1 MKVEQGFCWCR
12 VHLCAGAGREVH
24 ADAPFQ
30 TQGSPSGSLAWG
42 YLWLPTHLSFL
53 SSKSPH
59 EAQPCI
65 RVRQEML
72 PICFLQFPGV
82 N

>member
-1 MKVEQGFCWCR
+1 MEAEQEFCWCR
-12 VHLCAGAGREVH
+12 VDLCAGAGREVH

-30 TQGSPSGSLAWG
+30 TGVPEWFLGTWVPLAM
-42 YLWLPTHLSFL
+42 THLSFL